1 MLARASKI
9 VRYNPLV
16 YAFGEK
22 LIRAPMIERLSRIA
36 SHLHG
41 FRLLLLLVALCA
53 LGVLLWR
60 APQVDVIEQDGTAIA
75 SLLVFCWSLLLYAVA
90 ALFRHSPN
98 KAALADGLLSW
109 LGSRV
114 QRGLYWLL
122 GVALCVLGLA
132 VALLSYQLVRLMTL

>member
-1 MLARASKI
+1 MLARACEI
-9 VRYNPLV
+9 VSHNRLV
-16 YAFGEK
+16 YAFDEE
-22 LIRAPMIERLSRIA
+22 LIRAPMIERLSRMA

-41 FRLLLLLVALCA
+41 FRLLLLLLALCA

-90 ALFRHSPN
+90 ALFRHIPHET
-98 KAALADGLLSW
+98 ALTDRLLSW

-114 QRGLYWLL
+114 QRGVFWLL
-122 GVALCVLGLA
+122 GVALCVLGFA
-132 VALLSYQLVRLMTL
+132 VALLSYQLLRVMTL

>member
-1 MLARASKI
+1 MLARACEI
-9 VRYNPLV
+9 VSHNRLV
-16 YAFGEK
+16 YAFDEE

-90 ALFRHSPN
+90 ALFRHIPH
-98 KAALADGLLSW
+98 KTALTDGLLSW

-114 QRGLYWLL
+114 QRGVFWLL
-122 GVALCVLGLA
+122 GVTLCVLGLA
-132 VALLSYQLVRLMTL
+132 VAVLSYQLLRVMTL

>member
-9 VRYNPLV
+9 VSYNPLV
-16 YAFGEK
+16 YAFDEK

-60 APQVDVIEQDGTAIA
+60 APQVDVIEQDGTVIA
-75 SLLVFCWSLLLYAVA
+75 SLLVFCWSLLLYTVA
-90 ALFRHSPN
+90 ALFRNIPN
-98 KAALADGLLSW
+98 KATLADGLLSW
-109 LGSRV
+109 LSSRV
-114 QRGLYWLL
+114 QRGVFWLL
-122 GVALCVLGLA
+122 GVTFCVLGLA
-132 VALLSYQLVRLMTL
+132 VAVLSYQLVRVMTL

>member
-1 MLARASKI
+1 
-9 VRYNPLV
+9 
-16 YAFGEK
+16 
-22 LIRAPMIERLSRIA
+22 MIERLSRIA

-41 FRLLLLLVALCA
+41 FRLPLLLVALCA

-60 APQVDVIEQDGTAIA
+60 TPQVDVIEQDETAIA
-75 SLLVFCWSLLLYAVA
+75 SLLVFCWSLLLYAGA
-90 ALFRHSPN
+90 ALFRDIPN

-114 QRGLYWLL
+114 QRGVYWLL

-132 VALLSYQLVRLMTL
+132 VALLSYQLVRVMIL

>member
-1 MLARASKI
+1 
-9 VRYNPLV
+9 
-16 YAFGEK
+16 
-22 LIRAPMIERLSRIA
+22 MIERLSRIA

-53 LGVLLWR
+53 LGALLWR

-90 ALFRHSPN
+90 ALFRHIPH
-98 KAALADGLLSW
+98 KTALTDGLLSW

-114 QRGLYWLL
+114 QRGLFWLL

-132 VALLSYQLVRLMTL
+132 VALLSYQLLRVMTL

>member
-1 MLARASKI
+1 MLARACEI
-9 VRYNPLV
+9 VSHNRLV
-16 YAFGEK
+16 YAFDEE

-41 FRLLLLLVALCA
+41 FRVPLLLAALCA

-60 APQVDVIEQDGTAIA
+60 APQVDVLEQDGTAIA
-75 SLLVFCWSLLLYAVA
+75 SLLVFCWSLLLYAAA
-90 ALFRHSPN
+90 ALFRQLPN
-98 KAALADGLLSW
+98 KTALADGLLSW

-114 QRGLYWLL
+114 KRGVFWLL

-132 VALLSYQLVRLMTL
+132 VALLSYQLLRVMTL

>member
-1 MLARASKI
+1 MLARACEI
-9 VRYNPLV
+9 VSHNRLV
-16 YAFGEK
+16 YAFDEK

-41 FRLLLLLVALCA
+41 FRVPLLLAALCA

-60 APQVDVIEQDGTAIA
+60 APQVDVLEQDGTAIA
-75 SLLVFCWSLLLYAVA
+75 SLLVFCWSLLLYAAA
-90 ALFRHSPN
+90 ALFRQLPN
-98 KAALADGLLSW
+98 KTALADGLLSW

-114 QRGLYWLL
+114 KRGVFWLL

-132 VALLSYQLVRLMTL
+132 VALLSYQLLRVMTL

>member
-1 MLARASKI
+1 MLARACEI
-9 VRYNPLV
+9 VSHNRLV
-16 YAFGEK
+16 YAFDEE
-22 LIRAPMIERLSRIA
+22 LILAPMIERLSRIA

-60 APQVDVIEQDGTAIA
+60 ATQVDVIEQDGTAIA

-90 ALFRHSPN
+90 AIFRHIPH
-98 KAALADGLLSW
+98 KTALTDGLLSW

-114 QRGLYWLL
+114 QRGVFWLL
-122 GVALCVLGLA
+122 GVALCVLGFA
-132 VALLSYQLVRLMTL
+132 VALLSYQLLRVMTL